1 MQHEFSWSTA
11 FGAWTGPLKN
21 ARSPDQWHA
30 IVLLQVYG
38 LTETAVRAHFD
49 RRVVCGASQ
58 EEDDEQEAE
67 VEERQTSK
75 KSSAEEEEEAV
86 AARPPPMARP
96 QGTMPGNSMMAELA
110 ARQAAKKAA

>member
-1 MQHEFSWSTA
+1 MGGMGGMGMGMGMPPSALMGELAKRQ
-11 FGAWTGPLKN
+11 GRKP
-21 ARSPDQWHA
+21 R
-30 IVLLQVYG
+30 V
-38 LTETAVRAHFD
+38 TE
-49 RRVVCGASQ
+49 

-75 KSSAEEEEEAV
+75 KSSAEEEEEAA